1 MKRLLSL
8 LILLPAT
15 TLMAGNRSLAEMQ
28 AMGYTNG
35 LCITALHILSL
46 SKQAVNDML
55 AYIYDEHPTE
65 EEFIEELARI
75 CAINGLSPGK

>member
-1 MKRLLSL
+1 
-8 LILLPAT
+8 
-15 TLMAGNRSLAEMQ
+15 
-28 AMGYTNG
+28 
-35 LCITALHILSL
+35 
-46 SKQAVNDML
+46 ML

>member
-1 MKRLLSL
+1 MYM
-8 LILLPAT
+8 AT
-15 TLMAGNRSLAEMQ
+15 NEQALLAEMQ
-28 AMGYTNG
+28 AMGYTKG
-35 LCITALHILSL
+35 LCITALHILSQ